1 MEDQQPPIIQL
12 ASVGVT
18 GDSIATGI
26 GHNSERGTDFT
37 DAQWG
42 RSPSQQLHLMINRG
56 PQYYRGRD
64 VIISTGI
71 LNHEDWNSVEKQ
83 FQFLVTSET
92 NTVKVVGTP
101 FTEYNNKLSVLCS
114 RYGFIFIGGYTPGPD
129 GIHPESYAEIN
140 Q

>member
-1 MEDQQPPIIQL
+1 MEYQHPPILQL
-12 ASVGVT
+12 ASVVVT

-92 NTVKVVGTP
+92 NNVKVVGTP

>member
-1 MEDQQPPIIQL
+1 MEYQNPPIIQR
-12 ASVGVT
+12 ASVVVT

-26 GHNSERGTDFT
+26 GHNSARGNDFS

-56 PQYYRGRD
+56 HQYYRGRN

-83 FQFLVTSET
+83 FQLLLISKP
-92 NTVKVVGTP
+92 NTVRVVGTP
-101 FTEYNNKLSVLCS
+101 FTEYNNKLSALCS
-114 RYGFIFIGGYTPGPD
+114 RYGFIFMGGYTPGPD
-129 GIHPESYAEIN
+129 GIHPESYAEID